1 MVEKAF
7 HGPIIAVD
15 NVSLTYGTG
24 HAAMRALKGVSL
36 DVHPGEVL
44 LVMGPS
50 GSGKTSLL
58 QLLGGLLRPTAG
70 HVRIDGETTTGLDQ
84 DTLSRIRLERIGFVF
99 QHHQLLRALRAWENV
114 AIALELVGIKP
125 ANIEPRSRNLLATMG
140 IADRADAYPSQLSG
154 GEQQRVAIAR
164 ALASE
169 PGVILADEP
178 TAALDSHSGG
188 RVGEVLKSIA
198 HRDGRAVVIV
208 THDHRLLRFAD
219 RIAVLEDGQIVRVE
233 SAQSL
238 LEAVGI

>member
-1 MVEKAF
+1 MVQNAL
-7 HGPIIAVD
+7 HGPVIAVD
-15 NVSLTYGTG
+15 NVSLTYGAG
-24 HAAMRALKGVSL
+24 HAAMCALKNVSL

-58 QLLGGLLRPTAG
+58 QLLGGLLRPTTG
-70 HVRIDGETTTGLDQ
+70 HVRIDGKTTTGLDQ

-114 AIALELVGIKP
+114 AIALELVGIR
-125 ANIEPRSRNLLATMG
+125 AAEIEPRSRDLLATMG
-140 IADRADAYPSQLSG
+140 LADRADAYPSQLSG
-154 GEQQRVAIAR
+154 GEQQRIAIAR

-188 RVGEVLKSIA
+188 RVGELLKAIA

-208 THDHRLLRFAD
+208 THDQRLLRFAD
-219 RIAVLEDGQIVRVE
+219 RIAVLEDGRIVRAE
-233 SAQSL
+233 SAASL

>member
-1 MVEKAF
+1 MVENAIR
-7 HGPIIAVD
+7 GPVIAID
-15 NVSLTYGTG
+15 NVSLTYGAG
-24 HAAMRALKGVSL
+24 HAAMRALKDVSL
-36 DVHPGEVL
+36 DVIPGEVL

-58 QLLGGLLRPTAG
+58 QLLGGLLRPTTG
-70 HVRIDGETTTGLDQ
+70 DVRIDGETTTGLDQ
-84 DTLSRIRLERIGFVF
+84 DTLSRIRLERVGFIF

-114 AIALELVGIKP
+114 AIALELVGTKP
-125 ANIEPRSRNLLATMG
+125 ADSEPRSRGLLAKMG

-208 THDHRLLRFAD
+208 THDQRLLRFAD
-219 RIAVLEDGQIVRVE
+219 RIAVLEDGRIIRVE
-233 SAQSL
+233 TAASL
-238 LEAVGI
+238 LEAVGV

>member
-1 MVEKAF
+1 MVENVIR
-7 HGPIIAVD
+7 GPVIAVD
-15 NVSLTYGTG
+15 NVSLTYGAG

-58 QLLGGLLRPTAG
+58 QLLGGLLRPTSG
-70 HVRIDGETTTGLDQ
+70 HVRIDGETTTGRDQ

-114 AIALELVGIKP
+114 AIALELVGIRP
-125 ANIEPRSRNLLATMG
+125 SEIEPRSRDLLATMG
-140 IADRADAYPSQLSG
+140 VADRADAYPSQLSG

-188 RVGEVLKSIA
+188 RVGEVLKAIA

-208 THDHRLLRFAD
+208 THDQRLLRFAD
-219 RIAVLEDGQIVRVE
+219 RIAILEDGRIIRVE
-233 SAQSL
+233 SAANL

>member
-1 MVEKAF
+1 MVENAIP
-7 HGPIIAVD
+7 GPVIAVD
-15 NVSLTYGTG
+15 NVSLTYGAG
-24 HAAMRALKGVSL
+24 HAAMRALKSVSL
-36 DVHPGEVL
+36 DVHAGEVL

-50 GSGKTSLL
+50 GSGKTSFL

-99 QHHQLLRALRAWENV
+99 QHHQLFRALRAWENV
-114 AIALELVGIKP
+114 AIALELVGIRP
-125 ANIEPRSRNLLATMG
+125 GEIEPRSRNLLATMG

-188 RVGEVLKSIA
+188 RI
-198 HRDGRAVVIV
+198 RRA
-208 THDHRLLRFAD
+208 A
-219 RIAVLEDGQIVRVE
+219 
-233 SAQSL
+233 
-238 LEAVGI
+238 

>member
-1 MVEKAF
+1 MVEKAI
-7 HGPIIAVD
+7 HGPVIAVD
-15 NVSLTYGTG
+15 NVSLTYGAG

-36 DVHPGEVL
+36 DVNSGEVL

-58 QLLGGLLRPTAG
+58 QLLGGLLRPTTG

-125 ANIEPRSRNLLATMG
+125 AEIEPRSRNLLATMG
-140 IADRADAYPSQLSG
+140 IADRANAYPSQLSG

-219 RIAVLEDGQIVRVE
+219 RIAVLEDGRIVRVE
-233 SAQSL
+233 SAASL

>member
-1 MVEKAF
+1 MVEKAI
-7 HGPIIAVD
+7 HGPVIAVD
-15 NVSLTYGTG
+15 NVSLTYGAG

-36 DVHPGEVL
+36 DVNSGEVL

-58 QLLGGLLRPTAG
+58 QLLGGLLRPTTG

-125 ANIEPRSRNLLATMG
+125 AEIEPRSRNLLATMG

-219 RIAVLEDGQIVRVE
+219 RIAVLEDGRIVRVE
-233 SAQSL
+233 SAASL

>member
-1 MVEKAF
+1 MIQNAIHDPV
-7 HGPIIAVD
+7 IAVD

-114 AIALELVGIKP
+114 AIALELVGSKP
-125 ANIEPRSRNLLATMG
+125 ADIEPRSRNLLATMG

-188 RVGEVLKSIA
+188 RVGELLKSIA